1 MDKKEIIGIIEAV
14 LFAAGD
20 PVSLKDLCGILD
32 MEQREVLPL
41 IREMKD
47 WYNYER
53 RGFQLIEVEG
63 HFQFSTRPEYY
74 EYIQKLHS
82 PQRKQGLS
90 QAALET
96 LAIIAYKQPITRA
109 EVDAIRGV
117 QSDTAISTLMEK
129 KLIREVDRLDTIG
142 RPILYGTT
150 IDFLKYFGLSTVK
163 ELPDI
168 VEEQMTYLD
177 ENTR

>member
-1 MDKKEIIGIIEAV
+1 MDKKEIKGVIEAV

-20 PVSLKDLCGILD
+20 PVSLRDICNVLD
-32 MEQREVLPL
+32 MDQKEVLL
-41 IREMKD
+41 IIKEMKD
-47 WYNYER
+47 LYNFER
-53 RGFQLIEVEG
+53 SGLQLIEAEG
-63 HFQFSTRPEYY
+63 HYQFSTRPEHY

-109 EVDAIRGV
+109 EVDSIRGV
-117 QSDTAISTLMEK
+117 QSDTAISTLIEK
-129 KLIREVDRLDTIG
+129 KLIQEVDRLDTIG
-142 RPILYGTT
+142 RPIVYGTT
-150 IDFLKYFGLSTVK
+150 IDFLKYFGLSTVN
-163 ELPDI
+163 ELPEI
-168 VEEQMTYLD
+168 LEEQITYLD

>member
-1 MDKKEIIGIIEAV
+1 MEDREIKSIIEAG

-20 PVSLKDLCGILD
+20 PVSLKDLCSVLD
-32 MEQREVLPL
+32 MDQKDVLPL
-41 IREMKD
+41 LKEMKD

-53 RGFQLIEVEG
+53 RGIQLIEAEG
-63 HFQFSTRPEYY
+63 HYQFSTRPEYY
-74 EYIQKLHS
+74 EYIQKLHT
-82 PQRKQGLS
+82 PQRRQGLS

-109 EVDAIRGV
+109 EVEAIRGV
-117 QSDTAISTLMEK
+117 QSDTAISTLIEK
-129 KLIREVDRLDTIG
+129 RLIQEVDRLDTVG

-150 IDFLKYFGLSTVK
+150 IDFLKYFGLSSVK

-168 VEEQMTYLD
+168 LEKQISYLD

>member
-1 MDKKEIIGIIEAV
+1 MDKTEMMGIIEAL

-20 PVSLKDLCGILD
+20 PVSLKDICHALD
-32 MEQREVLPL
+32 MDKKEVLPV
-41 IREMKD
+41 IKEMKD
-47 WYNYER
+47 LYNFER
-53 RGFQLIEVEG
+53 RGIQLIEAEG
-63 HFQFSTRPEYY
+63 CYQFSTRPEYY
-74 EYIQKLHS
+74 EYIQRLHV

-109 EVDAIRGV
+109 EIDTIRGV
-117 QSDTAISTLMEK
+117 QSDTAISTLVERR
-129 KLIREVDRLDTIG
+129 LIQEVDRLDTIG

-150 IDFLKYFGLSTVK
+150 IEFLKYFGISALDQ
-163 ELPDI
+163 LPEI
-168 VEEQMTYLD
+168 LEQQITYLD

>member
-1 MDKKEIIGIIEAV
+1 MDRREIKSIIEAL
-14 LFAAGD
+14 LFASGD
-20 PVSLKDLCGILD
+20 PVALKDIAGVLD
-32 MEQREVLPL
+32 MDTKETLQI

-47 WYNYER
+47 QFNFER
-53 RGFQLIEVEG
+53 RGIQIIEADGYLQL
-63 HFQFSTRPEYY
+63 STRPEYY

-96 LAIIAYKQPITRA
+96 LAIIAYKQPITRV
-109 EVDAIRGV
+109 EIDNIRGV
-117 QSDTAISTLMEK
+117 KSEKAISTLLEK
-129 KLIREVDRLDTIG
+129 GLIREVDRLDTVG

-150 IDFLKYFGLSTVK
+150 VEFLKYFGFNSL
-163 ELPDI
+163 EDLPKLT
-168 VEEQMTYLD
+168 EQQISYLD

>member
-1 MDKKEIIGIIEAV
+1 MDKKEFKGIIEAL
-14 LFAAGD
+14 LFVSGD
-20 PVSLKDLCGILD
+20 PVSIRDLAGALEIEQKEV
-32 MEQREVLPL
+32 MEI

-47 WYNYER
+47 QYNFER
-53 RGFQLIEVEG
+53 RGIQIIEVDG
-63 HFQFSTRPEYY
+63 HFQLATRPEHF
-74 EYIQKLHS
+74 EFIQRLYS

-109 EVDAIRGV
+109 EIDTIRGV
-117 QSDTAISTLMEK
+117 QSDKALYTLSER
-129 KLIREVDRLDTIG
+129 KLIQEVDRLDTVG

-150 IDFLKYFGLSTVK
+150 IEFLRYFGFKSIDD
-163 ELPDI
+163 LPQLL
-168 VEEQMTYLD
+168 EEQITYLD

>member
-53 RGFQLIEVEG
+53 RGFQLIEAEG
-63 HFQFSTRPEYY
+63 HYQFSTRPEYY

>member
-1 MDKKEIIGIIEAV
+1 MDKREMKGVIEAV

-20 PVSLKDLCGILD
+20 PVSLKDLCGILGMD
-32 MEQREVLPL
+32 KRDVLL
-41 IREMKD
+41 VMKEMKD

-53 RGFQLIEVEG
+53 RGLQLIEAEG
-63 HFQFSTRPEYY
+63 YFQFSTRPEYY

-109 EVDAIRGV
+109 EVDSIRGV
-117 QSDTAISTLMEK
+117 QSDSAISTLIEK
-129 KLIREVDRLDTIG
+129 RLIHEVDRMDTIG

-150 IDFLKYFGLSTVK
+150 VDFLKYFGLSTVE
-163 ELPDI
+163 ELPEI
-168 VEEQMTYLD
+168 LEEQITYLN